1 MDWWVENPDGK
12 WMSDRLR
19 LNPYYLGDLI
29 CYLQR
34 HKKLGGNKELRL
46 TREETLLLNALVLV
60 EQSYDRRDAYITRE
74 DKVRTAK
81 EESRQLSEQLLEV
94 TKERDELL
102 GKIEED
108 KIQSGLF
115 IKYVRDKFKI

>member
-1 MDWWVENPDGK
+1 MDWWVENLDGK

-19 LNPYYLGDLI
+19 LNPYYLEDLKHD
-29 CYLQR
+29 LQR
-34 HKKLGGNKELRL
+34 KRLAGDKELRL
-46 TREETLLLNALVLV
+46 TKEEELLLNTIYLV

-74 DKVRTAK
+74 DKIRTAK

-94 TKERDELL
+94 TKERDKLL
-102 GKIEED
+102 GKIEEA

-115 IKYVRDKFKI
+115 IKYVCDKFKI

>member
-1 MDWWVENPDGK
+1 MNWWVENPDGK
-12 WMSDRLR
+12 WMSDILR
-19 LNPYYLGDLI
+19 LNTYYLTDLK
-29 CYLQR
+29 CNLQR
-34 HKKLGGNKELRL
+34 KRLVEGKELRL
-46 TREETLLLNALVLV
+46 TKEEELLLNTIYLV

-102 GKIEED
+102 GKVEEA

-115 IKYVRDKFKI
+115 IKYGRDKFKI